1 MAQWIEVRARY
12 DKMMENGLVKKVT
25 EPYLVDALS
34 CTEAEARVTEEL
46 TPFISGG
53 DFRISS
59 VVTTKISEIFWSEGG
74 DKFYKVKVNF
84 ITIDEK
90 TAAEKR
96 SASYILVQAS
106 NFAEALANF
115 NEGMRGTLDD
125 YEIEGINETKIVDVY
140 KYKVPEEAQN
150 TAEEVAEKVAADKGV
165 QRAARNFRNAVP
177 DGTKVSMSVHGA
189 DGTVIPETV
198 IVDKSKPKDDD
209 D

>member
-1 MAQWIEVRARY
+1 MAQWIEVKVRY
-12 DKMMENGLVKKVT
+12 EKLTETGKSVKVT
-25 EPYLVDALS
+25 DPYLVDALS
-34 CTEAEARVTEEL
+34 CTEAEARVVEEI
-46 TPFISGG
+46 TPFCN
-53 DFRISS
+53 DFN
-59 VVTTKISEIFWSEGG
+59 VLYVGKTKISEIFWSEGG

-115 NEGMRGTLDD
+115 NEGMRGRLAD

-150 TAEEVAEKVAADKGV
+150 TAEEVAKKVAADKGV
-165 QRAARNFRNAVP
+165 QRAARIFRNAVP
-177 DGTKVSMSVHGA
+177 DGRKVSMSVHGA

>member
-1 MAQWIEVRARY
+1 MSAKPKSLKSFGARAA
-12 DKMMENGLVKKVT
+12 T
-25 EPYLVDALS
+25 
-34 CTEAEARVTEEL
+34 
-46 TPFISGG
+46 
-53 DFRISS
+53 SS
-59 VVTTKISEIFWSEGG
+59 I
-74 DKFYKVKVNF
+74 
-84 ITIDEK
+84 
-90 TAAEKR
+90 
-96 SASYILVQAS
+96 
-106 NFAEALANF
+106 F
-115 NEGMRGTLDD
+115 NEGMRGTLAD